1 MYLNLELYGTLV
13 LLDDNTKHV
22 QGSYIPCNDGR
33 MVLSNEAW
41 RTIVARNN
49 LKINDIVMF
58 LFHQFGEQFTST
70 KAIHI
75 YVDVI

>member
-13 LLDDNTKHV
+13 LSDDNTEYV
-22 QGSYIPCNDGR
+22 QGFYSPRNDGR
-33 MVLSNEAW
+33 MVLINEAW
-41 RTIVARNN
+41 RTIIARNK

-58 LFHQFGEQFTST
+58 LFHKVGEHFTST

-75 YVDVI
+75 SVYVI